1 MENFLEHK
9 ISWKVLKIFPQKCSN
24 DDLGLTLTF
33 LMAMSNLLPGLAFIR
48 EEFMEL
54 VEDLGAE
61 VNKYSQRNE
70 YMNIVLFR

>member
-1 MENFLEHK
+1 M
-9 ISWKVLKIFPQKCSN
+9 
-24 DDLGLTLTF
+24 
-33 LMAMSNLLPGLAFIR
+33 

-70 YMNIVLFR
+70 YMSIVLRY